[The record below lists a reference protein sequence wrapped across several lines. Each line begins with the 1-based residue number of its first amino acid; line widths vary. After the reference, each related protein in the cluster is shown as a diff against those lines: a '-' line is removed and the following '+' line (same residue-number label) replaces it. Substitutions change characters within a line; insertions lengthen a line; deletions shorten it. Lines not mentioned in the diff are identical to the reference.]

1 MVYNRTCYPNRTY
14 YRKSGET
21 EGSES
26 GKNPEP
32 ERYAVEARIFDIGIV
47 VTKVRPAEPRERK
60 TRRLETRESVIWID
74 VFDSREE
81 AEEFRLQY
89 HDPWEGKE
97 KHDYEGD

>member
-1 MVYNRTCYPNRTY
+1 MVHNGTYYPNRTCYT
-14 YRKSGET
+14 KSGET
-21 EGSES
+21 EGSEN

-32 ERYAVEARIFDIGIV
+32 ERYAVEARIFNIGVV
-47 VTKVRPAEPRERK
+47 VTKVRPAEPWEK
-60 TRRLETRESVIWID
+60 TRRLGTENGVIWTD

-97 KHDYEGD
+97 KNDHEGD

>member
-26 GKNPEP
+26 GKNPES
-32 ERYAVEARIFDIGIV
+32 ERYAVEARIFNTGMVI
-47 VTKVRPAEPRERK
+47 TKVRPAGGMEG
-60 TRRLETRESVIWID
+60 TGVLEGKLHCRCVD

-89 HDPWEGKE
+89 HEPWEGKE

>member
-32 ERYAVEARIFDIGIV
+32 ERYAVEARIFNIGIV
-47 VTKVRPAEPRERK
+47 VTKVRLAEHWEK
-60 TRRLETRESVIWID
+60 TRRLETKNGVIWID
-74 VFDSREE
+74 VFNSREE

-97 KHDYEGD
+97 KNDHEGD